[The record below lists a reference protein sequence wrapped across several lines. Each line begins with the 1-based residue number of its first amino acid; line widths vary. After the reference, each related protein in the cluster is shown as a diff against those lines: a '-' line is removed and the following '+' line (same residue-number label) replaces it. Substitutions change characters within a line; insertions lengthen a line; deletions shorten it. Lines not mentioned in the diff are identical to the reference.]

1 MQTFLMNYHF
11 VHRKFKV
18 AKSIVSSYSVLY
30 NSSIHIYIYIYIYLY
45 KKSFFWGGGGG
56 EVFMGGGRG
65 I

>member
-30 NSSIHIYIYIYIYLY
+30 NSLIHIYIYIYIYIY
-45 KKSFFWGGGGG
+45 IRIGFFWGGEGGS
-56 EVFMGGGRG
+56 FLWGG
-65 I
+65 